1 MGAVASEVVAE
12 LGVVVLAVVMTPDV
26 DVEGVDAGEDGEAL
40 LELGGELGHSE
51 LVAGRGGGAT

>member
-1 MGAVASEVVAE
+1 MGTVASEVVAE
-12 LGVVVLAVVMTPDV
+12 LGVVVLAVVTTP

-51 LVAGRGGGAT
+51 LVAGRGGRGE